1 MTMTGEQKDLDII
14 ANLSK
19 KMPQRQDSAGAV
31 CNSSMD
37 IFFDEFNL
45 FLRGG
50 GAYLVL
56 WATIHTYM

>member
-31 CNSSMD
+31 CNSGMG
-37 IFFDEFNL
+37 IFVVDEFD
-45 FLRGG
+45 FFKGG
-50 GAYLVL
+50 SCFVGNYSYICKA
-56 WATIHTYM
+56 